1 MILSFHP
8 LIRGD
13 RNILCAGREP
23 GPSDFSAIRNARV
36 VILPQGCPQQLYFMA
51 RNNCPNV
58 FPNYD
63 VRFRYPGKI
72 GQIKLFH
79 EMSVPHPPTEIF
91 QSVAEFK
98 RRYGGS
104 EYPNLPIVFKFD
116 WGGEGDTVFLVQ
128 SLSEFEQIILHAAR
142 CEASGQSGFLLQQYI
157 PADNRSL
164 RVTVIGDSML
174 SYWRT
179 REDQRGFYANLSK
192 GAKIDQAADPQLREA
207 AEKLVWQFCR
217 STGVNLA
224 GLDVI
229 FDEGQDNPP
238 PFLLE
243 INYFFGRV
251 GLGGS
256 TEYYRILKK
265 AIKRWLRTVHNSKE
279 LVRKA

>member
-8 LIRGD
+8 LFSGD
-13 RNILCAGREP
+13 HNILCAGRKP
-23 GPSDFSAIRNARV
+23 DASDLTAIRSARA
-36 VILPQGCPQQLYFMA
+36 VILPQGCTQQLYFMSKK
-51 RNNCPNV
+51 NCPHV

-72 GQIKLFH
+72 GQVKLFL
-79 EMSVPHPPTEIF
+79 EESIPHPPTEIF

-98 RRYGGS
+98 RCYRGFES
-104 EYPNLPIVFKFD
+104 PNLPLVFKFD
-116 WGGEGDTVFLVQ
+116 WGGEGDTVFLIQ
-128 SLSEFEQIILHAAR
+128 SSSELEQIILHAGR
-142 CEASGQSGFLLQQYI
+142 CEASGQSGFLLQKYI
-157 PADNRSL
+157 PAGNRSV
-164 RVTVIGDSML
+164 RVTVIGESVL

-179 REDQRGFYANLSK
+179 CEGQSGFYSNLSK
-192 GAKIDQAADPQLREA
+192 GGKIDQAADPQRREA

-229 FDEGQDNPP
+229 FDEGQDNPI

-256 TEYYRILKK
+256 TEYYRILRK
-265 AIKRWLRTVHNSKE
+265 AIKRWLRTVDD
-279 LVRKA
+279 

>member
-8 LIRGD
+8 LFRGD
-13 RNILCAGREP
+13 CNILCAGREP
-23 GPSDFSAIRNARV
+23 SFSDLTAIRNARA
-36 VILPQGCPQQLYFMA
+36 VILPQGCTQQLYFMA
-51 RNNCPNV
+51 KNNCANV

-63 VRFRYPGKI
+63 IRFRYPGKI
-72 GQIKLFH
+72 GQIKVFL
-79 EMSVPHPPTEIF
+79 EKSVPHPSTEIF
-91 QSVAEFK
+91 HNVADFK
-98 RRYGGS
+98 RRYGGFES
-104 EYPNLPIVFKFD
+104 PVLPLVFKFD

-217 STGVNLA
+217 STGINLA

-229 FDEGQDNPP
+229 FDEGPDNPL

-256 TEYYRILKK
+256 TEYYRILRK
-265 AIKRWLRTVHNSKE
+265 AIKRWLRAVHD
-279 LVRKA
+279 

>member
-8 LIRGD
+8 LFRGD

-23 GPSDFSAIRNARV
+23 GPPDLCAIRNARV
-36 VILPQGCPQQLYFMA
+36 VILPQGCPEQLYFMA
-51 RNNCPNV
+51 RNNCANV

-79 EMSVPHPPTEIF
+79 ELSVPHPPTEIF

-98 RRYGGS
+98 RRYGGFKS
-104 EYPNLPIVFKFD
+104 PKLPIVFKFD
-116 WGGEGDTVFLVQ
+116 WGGEGDTVFLVP
-128 SLSEFEQIILHAAR
+128 SLSELEQIILHAAR

-157 PADNRSL
+157 SAGNRSL
-164 RVTVIGDSML
+164 RVTVIGESIL

-179 REDQRGFYANLSK
+179 GDDKSGFYANLSK
-192 GAKIDQAADPQLREA
+192 GGKIVQDAEPHLKEA

-229 FDEGQDNPP
+229 FDEGQDKPS

-251 GLGGS
+251 GIGGS
-256 TEYYRILKK
+256 KEYYRILKK
-265 AIKRWLRTVHNSKE
+265 AIKRWLRTVHD
-279 LVRKA
+279 

>member
-8 LIRGD
+8 LFRGD
-13 RNILCAGREP
+13 HNILCAGREP
-23 GPSDFSAIRNARV
+23 GPSDLCAIRNARV
-36 VILPQGCPQQLYFMA
+36 VILPQGCPQQLYFIA
-51 RNNCPNV
+51 RNNCANV

-79 EMSVPHPPTEIF
+79 ELSVPHPPTEIF

-98 RRYGGS
+98 RRYVGFKS
-104 EYPNLPIVFKFD
+104 PNLPIVFKFD

-128 SLSEFEQIILHAAR
+128 SLSELEQILLHAAR

-157 PADNRSL
+157 SAGNRSL
-164 RVTVIGDSML
+164 RVTVIGESIL

-179 REDQRGFYANLSK
+179 GDDKNGFYSNLSK
-192 GAKIDQAADPQLREA
+192 GGKIVQDAEPHLREA

-217 STGVNLA
+217 SSGVNLA
-224 GLDVI
+224 GVDVI
-229 FDEGQDNPP
+229 FDEGQDEPS

-251 GLGGS
+251 GIGGS
-256 TEYYRILKK
+256 KEYYRILKK
-265 AIKRWLRTVHNSKE
+265 AIKRWLRTVHD
-279 LVRKA
+279 

>member
-8 LIRGD
+8 LFSGD

-23 GPSDFSAIRNARV
+23 NASDLTAIRNARA
-36 VILPQGCPQQLYFMA
+36 VILPQGCSQQIYFMA
-51 RNNCPNV
+51 KNNCPHV

-72 GQIKLFH
+72 GQIKLFL
-79 EMSVPHPPTEIF
+79 EESVPHPPTEIF

-98 RRYGGS
+98 RRYEGLES
-104 EYPNLPIVFKFD
+104 PNLPLVFKFD

-128 SLSEFEQIILHAAR
+128 SLSELEQIILHAVR
-142 CEASGQSGFLLQQYI
+142 CEASGQSGFLMQQYI
-157 PADNRSL
+157 SAGNRSV
-164 RVTVIGDSML
+164 RVTVIGDSVL

-179 REDQRGFYANLSK
+179 CEDQSGFYSNLSK
-192 GAKIDQAADPQLREA
+192 GAKIDQSADPQQREA
-207 AEKLVWQFCR
+207 AEKLVRQFCR

-229 FDEGQDNPP
+229 FDEGQDNPL

-256 TEYYRILKK
+256 TEYYRILRK
-265 AIKRWLRTVHNSKE
+265 AIKRWLKTVHD
-279 LVRKA
+279 

>member
-8 LIRGD
+8 IFRGD

-23 GPSDFSAIRNARV
+23 GPSDLYAIRNARV
-36 VILPQGCPQQLYFMA
+36 VILPQGCPPQLYFMA
-51 RNNCPNV
+51 KNNCPNV

-79 EMSVPHPPTEIF
+79 ELSLPHPPTEIF
-91 QSVAEFK
+91 QSVDEFK
-98 RRYGGS
+98 RRYGGFKS
-104 EYPNLPIVFKFD
+104 PNLPIVFKYD
-116 WGGEGDTVFLVQ
+116 WGGEGDTVFLVR
-128 SLSEFEQIILHAAR
+128 SLSELEQVILHAAR

-164 RVTVIGDSML
+164 RVTVIGDSIL
-174 SYWRT
+174 SYWRMG
-179 REDQRGFYANLSK
+179 EDKTGFYASLSK
-192 GAKIDQAADPQLREA
+192 SGKIVRDAEPHLREA
-207 AEKLVWQFCR
+207 AEELVWRFCR

-229 FDEGQDNPP
+229 FNEGQDNPS

-251 GLGGS
+251 GIGGS
-256 TEYYRILKK
+256 KEYYRILKK
-265 AIKRWLRTVHNSKE
+265 ALKRWLRTVHD
-279 LVRKA
+279 

>member
-8 LIRGD
+8 LFRAD

-23 GPSDFSAIRNARV
+23 GSSELSAIRSAQA

-51 RNNCPNV
+51 KNNCPNV

-63 VRFRYPGKI
+63 VRFRYPGKV
-72 GQIKLFH
+72 GQARLFL
-79 EMSVPHPPTEIF
+79 EKSVPHPPTEIF
-91 QSVAEFK
+91 NSLAEFNS
-98 RRYGGS
+98 RYYGFES
-104 EYPNLPIVFKFD
+104 PTLPLVFKFD

-128 SLSEFEQIILHAAR
+128 SLSELEQLIVHAAR

-157 PADNRSL
+157 PSGNRSL
-164 RVTVIGDSML
+164 RVAVIGDSMI

-179 REDQRGFYANLSK
+179 CKDQGGFRANLSK
-192 GAKIDQAADPQLREA
+192 GAVIDQAGDPTSREA
-207 AEKLVWQFCR
+207 AEKLVSHFCR

-229 FDEGQDNPP
+229 FGEGKGSPL

-251 GLGGS
+251 GIGGS
-256 TEYYRILKK
+256 AEYYRILTN
-265 AIKRWLRTVHNSKE
+265 AIKRWLRTVND
-279 LVRKA
+279 